1 MLPQVADPAK
11 KLVTFPA
18 DLLAEIKRRADEQGV
33 SANSLIVNL
42 VAGGLHWKLPR
53 R

>member
-1 MLPQVADPAK
+1 MLMRVADPAK

-18 DLLAEIKRRADEQGV
+18 DLLAEVKRRAEEQGV

-42 VAGGLHWKLPR
+42 VAGGVRWKLPKK
-53 R
+53 